1 MGERATT
8 GPWQVGERCSPED
21 WTQHTLRAS
30 AHALHGGTRAKLK
43 SYFLDLEGVC
53 QGSGVGHRP
62 RRLKRGLRPQGQRMQ
77 GQEGSSSQPDDPRSF
92 LKDGAFELD
101 SGPFGCGSGLST
113 GKRFFLLFSS
123 THHSAWHTSGF

>member
-43 SYFLDLEGVC
+43 SYVLDLEGVC

-62 RRLKRGLRPQGQRMQ
+62 RRLKRGLRHKGNGR
-77 GQEGSSSQPDDPRSF
+77 R
-92 LKDGAFELD
+92 A
-101 SGPFGCGSGLST
+101 
-113 GKRFFLLFSS
+113 KRAVHPNLMILEAS
-123 THHSAWHTSGF
+123 